1 MDKLQLWHIDEVFES
16 LTTSKHTPAQSA
28 DWRGDLGELKSS
40 DAKIMVAD
48 GKKSKG
54 SDKEDELLLQD
65 FSRRVSA
72 KSSALFYGNAFIV
85 SSIPIWLYWRIH
97 AIDPASSAIVLAL
110 VTIASTWLVAFAYR
124 NTKHVLKH
132 KVAVKREN
140 AVTRDMNKELDS
152 GDKKISRKEKDE
164 RILWKKN
171 EVAEYEATTFSIFFN
186 NALFLAILIVCSFYI
201 FRSFSPIVNYVGA
214 MSMAAGIVAL
224 LSTGSS

>member
-1 MDKLQLWHIDEVFES
+1 MGSFCEQDFIEKEV
-16 LTTSKHTPAQSA
+16 SK
-28 DWRGDLGELKSS
+28 
-40 DAKIMVAD
+40 MVAD
-48 GKKSKG
+48 KKTRS

-72 KSSALFYGNAFIV
+72 RSSALFYGNAFIV
-85 SSIPIWLYWRIH
+85 SAIPIWLYWRIH
-97 AIDPASSAIVLAL
+97 AVDPASSAIILAL

-132 KVAVKREN
+132 KVAVKREA
-140 AVTRDMNKELDS
+140 AVTRDMNRELDS

-171 EVAEYEATTFSIFFN
+171 EVAEYEATTFSIFYN

-201 FRSFSPIVNYVGA
+201 LRSFSPVVNYVGA
-214 MSMAAGIVAL
+214 MSMAAGVVAL
-224 LSTGSS
+224 LSTGSQ

>member
-1 MDKLQLWHIDEVFES
+1 MGRS
-16 LTTSKHTPAQSA
+16 
-28 DWRGDLGELKSS
+28 
-40 DAKIMVAD
+40 
-48 GKKSKG
+48 

-65 FSRRVSA
+65 FSRRVST

-97 AIDPASSAIVLAL
+97 AVDPASTAIILAL
-110 VTIASTWLVAFAYR
+110 VTIASTWLVSFAYR

-132 KVAVKREN
+132 KVAVKREA
-140 AVTRDMNKELDS
+140 AVTKDMNKELDS

-171 EVAEYEATTFSIFFN
+171 EVAEYESTTFSIFYN

-201 FRSFSPIVNYVGA
+201 LRSFSPVVNYVGA
-214 MSMAAGIVAL
+214 MTMAAGVVAL
-224 LSTGSS
+224 LSTGSQ

>member
-1 MDKLQLWHIDEVFES
+1 MYKISSKIKLEK
-16 LTTSKHTPAQSA
+16 SK
-28 DWRGDLGELKSS
+28 
-40 DAKIMVAD
+40 MVAD
-48 GKKSKG
+48 KKTRS
-54 SDKEDELLLQD
+54 SEKEDELLLQD
-65 FSRRVSA
+65 FSRRVST

-97 AIDPASSAIVLAL
+97 AVDPASTAIILAL

-132 KVAVKREN
+132 KVAVKREA
-140 AVTRDMNKELDS
+140 AVSKDMNKELDS

-171 EVAEYEATTFSIFFN
+171 EVAEYEATTFSIFYN

-201 FRSFSPIVNYVGA
+201 LRSFSPVVNYVGA
-214 MSMAAGIVAL
+214 MSIAAGVVAL
-224 LSTGSS
+224 LSTGSA

>member
-1 MDKLQLWHIDEVFES
+1 MG
-16 LTTSKHTPAQSA
+16 SKNIMGQFQRRL
-28 DWRGDLGELKSS
+28 D
-40 DAKIMVAD
+40 IMVAD
-48 GKKSKG
+48 KKTRS
-54 SDKEDELLLQD
+54 SDKEDEFLLQD

-97 AIDPASSAIVLAL
+97 AVDPTATAIILAI

-132 KVAVKREN
+132 KVAVKREA
-140 AVTRDMNKELDS
+140 AVTKDMNKELDS

-171 EVAEYEATTFSIFFN
+171 EVAEYESTTFSIFYN
-186 NALFLAILIVCSFYI
+186 NVLFIATLIVFSF
-201 FRSFSPIVNYVGA
+201 FVFPASTPAVNYVA
-214 MSMAAGIVAL
+214 SMGLASGLVAL
-224 LSTGSS
+224 LSTGTGNY

>member
-1 MDKLQLWHIDEVFES
+1 MGKTAKHNLHIPSFFEQDFIEKEV
-16 LTTSKHTPAQSA
+16 SK
-28 DWRGDLGELKSS
+28 
-40 DAKIMVAD
+40 MVAD
-48 GKKSKG
+48 KKTRS
-54 SDKEDELLLQD
+54 SDEEDELLLQD

-85 SSIPIWLYWRIH
+85 SAIPIWLYWRIH
-97 AIDPASSAIVLAL
+97 AVDPASSAIILAL

-132 KVAVKREN
+132 KVAVKREG
-140 AVTRDMNKELDS
+140 AVTKDMNRELDS

-171 EVAEYEATTFSIFFN
+171 EVAEYEATTFSIFYN

-201 FRSFSPIVNYVGA
+201 LRSFSPVVNYVGA
-214 MSMAAGIVAL
+214 MSMAAGVVAL
-224 LSTGSS
+224 LSTGSQ

>member
-1 MDKLQLWHIDEVFES
+1 MGSFEKKIRKKKLV
-16 LTTSKHTPAQSA
+16 K
-28 DWRGDLGELKSS
+28 
-40 DAKIMVAD
+40 MVAD
-48 GKKSKG
+48 KKLRS
-54 SDKEDELLLQD
+54 SDKEEELLLQD
-65 FSRRVSA
+65 FSRRVST

-97 AIDPASSAIVLAL
+97 AVDPASTAIILAL

-132 KVAVKREN
+132 KVAVKREA
-140 AVTRDMNKELDS
+140 AVAKDMNKELDG

-171 EVAEYEATTFSIFFN
+171 EVAEYEATTFSIFYN
-186 NALFLAILIVCSFYI
+186 NALFLAILIICSFYI
-201 FRSFSPIVNYVGA
+201 FKTFTPVVNYVGA

-224 LSTGSS
+224 LSTSSTG

>member
-1 MDKLQLWHIDEVFES
+1 
-16 LTTSKHTPAQSA
+16 
-28 DWRGDLGELKSS
+28 
-40 DAKIMVAD
+40 MVAD
-48 GKKSKG
+48 KKTRS
-54 SDKEDELLLQD
+54 SEKEDELLLQD
-65 FSRRVSA
+65 FSRRVST

-97 AIDPASSAIVLAL
+97 AVDPASTAIILAL

-132 KVAVKREN
+132 KVAVKREA
-140 AVTRDMNKELDS
+140 AVSKDMNKELDS

-171 EVAEYEATTFSIFFN
+171 EVAEYEATTFSIFYN

-201 FRSFSPIVNYVGA
+201 LRSFSPVVNYVGA
-214 MSMAAGIVAL
+214 MTMAAGVVAL
-224 LSTGSS
+224 LSTGSQ